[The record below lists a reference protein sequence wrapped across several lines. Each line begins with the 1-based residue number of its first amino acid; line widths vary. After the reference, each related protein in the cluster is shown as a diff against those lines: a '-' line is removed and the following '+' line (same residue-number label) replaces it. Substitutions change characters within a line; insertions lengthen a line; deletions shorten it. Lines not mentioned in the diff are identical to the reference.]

1 MDLEFLKTITILYV
15 EDEKLLR
22 DDVVANISVFVKEV
36 IVASNGQEGL
46 DKFIQNQ
53 DRIDLVISD
62 ILMPVLNG
70 IDMIDKIREINQ
82 LIPII
87 YTTAFNNEEY
97 LTKTISQSISA
108 YIVKPIDIE
117 ILLTNIQKA
126 SYMVQNERLKASL
139 VRSNQ
144 ELEEKVKLKTKE
156 LQTKNKELYGM
167 LYIDNLTALPNRNKL
182 IKDLE
187 SIQNSRLLIID
198 IDKFKNVNEIFGL
211 NVANH
216 ILIKITQILK
226 EHEYGQNCTTY
237 RIGYDV
243 FALLNQEVLSDS
255 ECISKMDNIIDTI
268 NKHHFNFDTLDFD
281 IHINVTIGVA
291 KGDDVLSKANMAL
304 QIAKLDHL
312 SFKIYENCDNQ
323 EHNYKNQLKW
333 VHIINEAISQDN
345 VVMYYQPI
353 FDYNQKIIKYEAL
366 MRIEDQDEVF
376 LPYLFLDIAK
386 KSKLYTKL
394 TLSMLKQVFQKVEKI
409 KTQISVNFSI
419 EDILDTN
426 TILLVEEYLE
436 QCSNS
441 ELIVFEIL
449 ENENIVDY
457 DKMNSFVSMVK
468 SYGAKIAI
476 DDFGSGYSNFNYLL
490 ELSPDYIK
498 IDGSLIKNIDQDK
511 NSYHITKAI
520 VDFSHSLNI
529 RTIAEYVHSKEIF
542 DILLNLGVD
551 EYQGF
556 YLGKPQRLPS

>member
-1 MDLEFLKTITILYV
+1 
-15 EDEKLLR
+15 
-22 DDVVANISVFVKEV
+22 
-36 IVASNGQEGL
+36 
-46 DKFIQNQ
+46 
-53 DRIDLVISD
+53 
-62 ILMPVLNG
+62 
-70 IDMIDKIREINQ
+70 
-82 LIPII
+82 
-87 YTTAFNNEEY
+87 
-97 LTKTISQSISA
+97 
-108 YIVKPIDIE
+108 
-117 ILLTNIQKA
+117 
-126 SYMVQNERLKASL
+126 
-139 VRSNQ
+139 
-144 ELEEKVKLKTKE
+144 
-156 LQTKNKELYGM
+156 
-167 LYIDNLTALPNRNKL
+167 
-182 IKDLE
+182 
-187 SIQNSRLLIID
+187 
-198 IDKFKNVNEIFGL
+198 
-211 NVANH
+211 
-216 ILIKITQILK
+216 
-226 EHEYGQNCTTY
+226 
-237 RIGYDV
+237 
-243 FALLNQEVLSDS
+243 
-255 ECISKMDNIIDTI
+255 
-268 NKHHFNFDTLDFD
+268 
-281 IHINVTIGVA
+281 
-291 KGDDVLSKANMAL
+291 
-304 QIAKLDHL
+304 
-312 SFKIYENCDNQ
+312 
-323 EHNYKNQLKW
+323 
-333 VHIINEAISQDN
+333 
-345 VVMYYQPI
+345 
-353 FDYNQKIIKYEAL
+353 